1 MGSIVSVIT
10 GPSRQASQPGVSGQ
24 LHRSP
29 DTPSIY
35 TRSAARRLLLRQ
47 LDRLGLHN
55 VMTNRGSCCA

>member
-1 MGSIVSVIT
+1 M
-10 GPSRQASQPGVSGQ
+10 A
-24 LHRSP
+24 
-29 DTPSIY
+29 SIY